1 MKQKYRSLKLYLLGL
16 TAGAFIFGWSIIARS
31 DAAQLASAT
40 TATTNTANDST
51 LSQAASGT
59 TFQTSNST
67 QQFSFQPRIRTRT
80 S

>member
-1 MKQKYRSLKLYLLGL
+1 MKQKYRSLKYYLLGL

-31 DAAQLASAT
+31 DAAQLTSST
-40 TATTNTANDST
+40 TTTTNTSNDST

-59 TFQTSNST
+59 TFQTLNST